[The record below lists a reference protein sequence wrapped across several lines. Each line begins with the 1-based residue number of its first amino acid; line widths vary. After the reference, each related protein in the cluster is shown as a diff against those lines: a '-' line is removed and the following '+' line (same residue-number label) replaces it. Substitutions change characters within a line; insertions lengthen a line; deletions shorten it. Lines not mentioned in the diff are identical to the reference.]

1 MHPDYLTLSPFRL
14 GVFYYSTSPT
24 QGVWI
29 IPNFSFFSNLFSRVT
44 STLKNKCVDV
54 VCSHSLKGDRT
65 SVFFVPSYL
74 AANFFDSYPDK
85 DDIPRNKGM
94 VDAP

>member
-1 MHPDYLTLSPFRL
+1 VR
-14 GVFYYSTSPT
+14 
-24 QGVWI
+24 I

-65 SVFFVPSYL
+65 SVFFVPST
-74 AANFFDSYPDK
+74 SRRK
-85 DDIPRNKGM
+85 
-94 VDAP
+94 